1 VDYTLVDGGAYD
13 EDHTVNGTIIDPVYF
28 GVVQS
33 SSGSLAS
40 TGASVWMQL
49 GAVVVLVIGGI
60 GALVYARRSTK
71 IIQKNRS
78 RK

>member
-40 TGASVWMQL
+40 TGASLHVFTMV
-49 GAVVVLVIGGI
+49 AVVTLFVGI
-60 GALVYARRSTK
+60 GTLGMRMVGKRS
-71 IIQKNRS
+71 
-78 RK
+78 